1 VTIRAADG
9 FTLLEILVALVVL
22 GFLMLG
28 LAQGTRFGVDAW
40 QRQARTLAERG
51 DLDAV
56 DRALRRLIEQAD
68 PGEGTK
74 PPHFIGAPAR
84 LEFATEL
91 PLAASTLPSRRAN
104 VALAVDP
111 ANRLVL
117 RWVPIAQAARRDL
130 PPQENELLQGVDHLD
145 LSYLRPVSNG
155 GGWFDKWTGPTLPE
169 LVRIRI
175 VFLKGDR
182 RHWPDIVAAPM
193 REQP

>member
-1 VTIRAADG
+1 VTTRAADG

-28 LAQGTRFGVDAW
+28 LAQGTRFGVGAW

-56 DRALRRLIEQAD
+56 DRALRRFIEQAD
-68 PGEGTK
+68 PRQGSV
-74 PPHFIGAPAR
+74 PPRFIGGPDR

-91 PLAASTLPSRRAN
+91 PLAASMLSTRRAK
-104 VALAVDP
+104 VVLAVD
-111 ANRLVL
+111 AAHRLVL
-117 RWVPIAQAARRDL
+117 WWAPILQTARPGV
-130 PPQENELLQGVDHLD
+130 PPQETELLQGVDHLD
-145 LSYLRPVSNG
+145 LSYLRPASGG
-155 GGWFDKWTGPTLPE
+155 GGWFDNWTGPPLPE
-169 LVRIRI
+169 LVRIHI
-175 VFLKGDR
+175 VFRTGDR